1 MISLYSQ
8 DYHFIDTSTG
18 AILEDSIC
26 IPYNGEITLKFNASD
41 IGNFE
46 WIPLGDIR
54 LDTTY
59 SDTARISSTGYA
71 KGAIRIKSTGCSTVK
86 VLYIFKEFY
95 PESNWVISG
104 PECITEGDTVVFSVD
119 PILTKNLDANIG
131 FDKYYWNIYTEDKP
145 SCVADIIYTAG
156 DGSSVTFKIGEITE
170 QDTLKVNLGY
180 CNRNDIRK
188 SIQLPLLKKAPM
200 PNVISDTCISYGAQE
215 VVLYNNPVEGVFY
228 KWILPS
234 DYEEIELTQNY
245 ARFKVDDAVSAQI
258 MVVATYNVDGNDGCA
273 DTPAYIQINRSFNKN
288 ASIQNNANEDCVNVG
303 DDVKF
308 DFENGAPKGAS
319 YNWSA
324 PEGWDTITGS
334 QNIHNSSITFRPTS
348 NSNLRNII
356 SVSLSPCGDTILR
369 DTIYVK
375 PCKIPVENIIMEINN
390 ENECLALGDI
400 IKLYVNNWNN
410 LKPRGDS
417 IVWIGPNNDWTIIP
431 GVTPDTAYIYV
442 ANATSEAVISVC
454 QTGLNNCNGDFTQVR
469 YNYAAIVPSLIEKPS
484 ECIASNMPDDIIFSV
499 SPSYPGQRYHWT
511 CNNTILDYNGT
522 TDSSSVRVRTNGLPE
537 SYIILEVNAFNDS
550 CGASVSIKDSVMIP
564 RNQYSMSYAEFK
576 EGTEEDYG
584 EFTINGRN
592 LSQTT
597 ADFEWYF
604 LDNGIPV
611 ADVLSEDGDKY
622 AYYADIQSLYD
633 YGDISL
639 SNRYTVVCV
648 VTMKLSGCKYRKT
661 YGAALPSNYVIPQSS
676 NINSPQRHTI
686 HKNLLTSYVAFPNP
700 SNGILNLK
708 SSNGTNFSYYIYSF
722 SGNLV
727 MSQQNAYSSE
737 YSIDISS
744 LTKGV
749 YEIVYVQ
756 HNRRHSGTFIKE

>member
-1 MISLYSQ
+1 MIRWLIYLPISLIMTVVCYLTN
-8 DYHFIDTSTG
+8 FIVLLFCDR
-18 AILEDSIC
+18 D
-26 IPYNGEITLKFNASD
+26 GELHGFWHLWQTWDNSCNPSD
-41 IGNFE
+41 IK
-46 WIPLGDIR
+46 DI
-54 LDTTY
+54 
-59 SDTARISSTGYA
+59 
-71 KGAIRIKSTGCSTVK
+71 
-86 VLYIFKEFY
+86 
-95 PESNWVISG
+95 
-104 PECITEGDTVVFSVD
+104 
-119 PILTKNLDANIG
+119 
-131 FDKYYWNIYTEDKP
+131 
-145 SCVADIIYTAG
+145 
-156 DGSSVTFKIGEITE
+156 
-170 QDTLKVNLGY
+170 
-180 CNRNDIRK
+180 
-188 SIQLPLLKKAPM
+188 
-200 PNVISDTCISYGAQE
+200 
-215 VVLYNNPVEGVFY
+215 
-228 KWILPS
+228 
-234 DYEEIELTQNY
+234 
-245 ARFKVDDAVSAQI
+245 
-258 MVVATYNVDGNDGCA
+258 
-273 DTPAYIQINRSFNKN
+273 
-288 ASIQNNANEDCVNVG
+288 
-303 DDVKF
+303 
-308 DFENGAPKGAS
+308 APKWLL
-319 YNWSA
+319 YD
-324 PEGWDTITGS
+324 WDKHYIEYTKY
-334 QNIHNSSITFRPTS
+334 
-348 NSNLRNII
+348 
-356 SVSLSPCGDTILR
+356 LSDVNRTR
-369 DTIYVK
+369 WVT
-375 PCKIPVENIIMEINN
+375 
-390 ENECLALGDI
+390 EC
-400 IKLYVNNWNN
+400 V
-410 LKPRGDS
+410 
-417 IVWIGPNNDWTIIP
+417 NNDWTIIP